1 MAKSSVESLKSSV
14 KNSVSGFFY
23 LLLATCY
30 LFPSST
36 FAQGTKIAN
45 PAMRYNTL
53 NDFLLMLLD
62 LFLVVMMPL
71 MILLIIYGGYKI
83 VASAGDEAA
92 IKSGK
97 SMVLWSLVGAAI
109 ILGARV
115 IFYMVAG
122 TWSLF

>member
-1 MAKSSVESLKSSV
+1 MKKLQGTTDTVQGNSRSLDLFISTCI
-14 KNSVSGFFY
+14 
-23 LLLATCY
+23 LLL
-30 LFPSST
+30 PSAV
-36 FAQGTKIAN
+36 FAQQTKIAN
-45 PAMRYNTL
+45 PAARYATL

-62 LFLVVMMPL
+62 LFLLVMMPL
-71 MILLIIYGGYKI
+71 MILLLIYGGYRI

-97 SMVLWSLVGAAI
+97 SIVLWSLVGAAI

-115 IFYMVAG
+115 IYYMVAG